1 MKEFRK
7 LSVFMAKILS
17 LAIVFVFGVVFLPLF
32 GALVTWNMGIYFEF
46 ISYPTMI
53 LIGSVIGIFLCVY
66 YIYSRTSN

>member
-1 MKEFRK
+1 MKEFKR

-32 GALVTWNMGIYFEF
+32 GALITWNMAIYFEF

-53 LIGSVIGIFLCVY
+53 IIGSVIGIFLCVY
-66 YIYSRTSN
+66 YIYSRKSN